1 MKSHL
6 LSPFALICL
15 ALLIMTAGCRTD
27 SGRLESALEAAGPN
41 RAQLEA
47 VMAHYADSPEKQAA
61 ARWLIANMPG
71 HYGYEGNLLDSV
83 ETTLATLTAYRA
95 QTSLSDSLIEV
106 WRHRNLFALPRRSD
120 LSTVGTQMLI
130 DNIDRAYEQWKRRG
144 WNTNLSFEDFCEYI
158 LPYRLGD
165 ERLTDWRPVYD
176 SIFAARLDTLYAGD
190 DVLEAV
196 RIVSALIDSLGIR
209 HYSDQLSTP
218 HRDPLAL
225 LATLVGPCRDDCSRM
240 AYAMR
245 ACGIPV
251 AIDHLMPSPEF
262 GIGHTWMSVLDT
274 RTGRWL
280 PFGYDRMPLT
290 RDSIVTD
297 GRVKGKVYRY
307 TFAPQRAPGSLQTG
321 VEIPSTHSRVLD
333 VTANYFGH
341 NRVEV
346 GCEGEGTPLLAAW
359 TNGKTVVIG
368 TGKRKGDR
376 AVFTDVEPG
385 AILFPATARG
395 GRAVMAG
402 YPFIVEADGRVSV
415 MQPDLSATDTVTA
428 IRKIPLGWRKQ
439 EWLDK
444 RICGMVIEASSD
456 RGFTRPDTLIAIT
469 SALDSAFTVTWPALS
484 SPARYIRISPSLTG
498 EIMLAE
504 LTLSQSPDASD
515 TIGFTIETPLPA
527 YIDTKLMTDGASL
540 TYMEIPEAPSIIAR
554 LARPSKIGRAELMAR
569 NDDNFIVPG
578 REYEL
583 LWHDGPRG
591 WQSAGRAIATERSVS
606 FAAPKGAVCIVRCLT
621 TGREEQPFVWRNRR
635 QTFSLDLT
643 KARYK

>member
-1 MKSHL
+1 MKPCL
-6 LSPFALICL
+6 LPRLALI
-15 ALLIMTAGCRTD
+15 LLILLLMTAACRTD
-27 SGRLESALEAAGPN
+27 SGRLDAALKSAGSN
-41 RAQLEA
+41 RAELEA
-47 VMAHYADSPEKQAA
+47 VIAHYADSPEKQAA

-71 HYGYEGNLLDSV
+71 HYGYEGSLLDSV
-83 ETTLATLTAYRA
+83 ETTLATLMAYRA
-95 QTSLSDSLIEV
+95 QTSLSDSLIDV
-106 WRHRNLFALPRRSD
+106 WRHHNIFALPRRSD
-120 LSTVGTQMLI
+120 LSTVSARMLI
-130 DNIDRAYEQWKRRG
+130 DNIDRAYGQWKRRG
-144 WNTNLSFEDFCEYI
+144 WNAGLSFEDFCEYI

-176 SIFAARLDTLYAGD
+176 SLFAARLDTLYTGD

-225 LATLVGPCRDDCSRM
+225 LTTLVGPCRDDCSRM

-262 GIGHTWMSVLDT
+262 GIGHTWMSVFDS
-274 RTGRWL
+274 RTNQWL
-280 PFGYDRMPLT
+280 PFGYDQMPLT

-307 TFAPQRAPGSLQTG
+307 TFAPQRAPGELQTG
-321 VEIPSTHSRVLD
+321 IDIPSTHSRVLD

-341 NRVEV
+341 NRVEIDCD
-346 GCEGEGTPLLAAW
+346 GSGTPLLAAW
-359 TNGKTVVIG
+359 TNGRIVAIG
-368 TGKRKGDR
+368 TGKRRGAR

-385 AILFPATARG
+385 VILFPAVAKG
-395 GRAVMAG
+395 GAVVPSG
-402 YPFIVEADGRVSV
+402 YPFIVEADGRISV
-415 MQPDLSATDTVTA
+415 MRPDIQATDTVTA

-444 RICGMVIEASSD
+444 RIRGMVIEASSD
-456 RGFTRPDTLIAIT
+456 LSFNSPDTLIVLT
-469 SALDSAFTVTWPALS
+469 SALDSAFTVTWPWLS
-484 SPARYIRISPSLTG
+484 SSARYIRISPSETG

-504 LTLSQSPDASD
+504 LTLSLSPDASD
-515 TIGFTIETPLPA
+515 TIGFTVETPLPA
-527 YIDTKLMTDGASL
+527 YIRPAMMTDGSSL
-540 TYMEIPEAPSIIAR
+540 TYTEIPGVPSIIGR
-554 LARPSKIGRAELMAR
+554 LDRPSLIGRAELIAR
-569 NDDNFIVPG
+569 NDDNFIVSG

-591 WQSAGRAIATERSVS
+591 WQSAGHVTATERSVS
-606 FAAPKGAVCIVRCLT
+606 FEVPRGAVCIVRCLT
-621 TGREEQPFVWRNRR
+621 TGREEQPFVWRNGR